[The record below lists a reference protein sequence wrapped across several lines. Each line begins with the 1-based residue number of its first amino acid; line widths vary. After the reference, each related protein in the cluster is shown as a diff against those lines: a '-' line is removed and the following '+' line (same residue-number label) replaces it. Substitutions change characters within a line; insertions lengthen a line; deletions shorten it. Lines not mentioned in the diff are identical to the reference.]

1 MEEKASKQNNTTTEK
16 NTAEKDA
23 HIIVSNE
30 SPAALT
36 AGIISIVV
44 INIFAL
50 LIGLYFWKREKL
62 CFQKHTHKRK
72 SNSYSLLSVSVRK
85 WLRYCES
92 GVYHQPVN
100 KSIYFVMLILSYIRV
115 EMYKITF
122 INKIDQCHFSGNF
135 FLWI

>member
-1 MEEKASKQNNTTTEK
+1 MEEKASKQNNTTTVK

-30 SPAALT
+30 SSAALT
-36 AGIISIVV
+36 AVIISIVV

-50 LIGLYFWKREKL
+50 LIGLYFWKSEKL

-72 SNSYSLLSVSVRK
+72 SNSYSLLSVSVVK
-85 WLRYCES
+85 LLTYCIC

-100 KSIYFVMLILSYIRV
+100 KTIWFGMLILSYIRV
-115 EMYKITF
+115 GMFKISL
-122 INKIDQCHFSGNF
+122 KRKGDK
-135 FLWI
+135 